1 MLTLLKREI
10 RDNAVFFLAAALF
23 AMALVL
29 TALSIAHNIGQKD
42 VHIAALALL
51 MPTSVILISGF
62 VAMGVSQMRIDRNT
76 KISFFLTTLPVSR
89 NQILIA
95 RIITAILAILVLL
108 IPLAITAIFIM
119 KIYPLPYP
127 LPYPAYVSEIF
138 IAVFLTAF
146 ACYCIG
152 LQLGWS
158 SSLPG
163 TVIGGIAFTITLASM
178 IFIKGFGPDLWII
191 LLLFIT
197 ASLTR
202 TWQKFNSNIL

>member
-10 RDNAVFFLAAALF
+10 RDNAVYFLAAALF
-23 AMALVL
+23 AMALVI

-62 VAMGVSQMRIDRNT
+62 VAMGVSQMRIDRNA

-95 RIITAILAILVLL
+95 RIITAILAILILL

-127 LPYPAYVSEIF
+127 AYPAYVSEIF
-138 IAVFLTAF
+138 IAVFLTGF

-158 SSLPG
+158 STLVGP
-163 TVIGGIAFTITLASM
+163 VIGGLVFTIILGSM
-178 IFIKGFGPDLWII
+178 IVIKGFGPELWII

-202 TWQKFNSNIL
+202 TWQKFTSNIL

>member
-10 RDNAVFFLAAALF
+10 RDNAVYFLAAALF
-23 AMALVL
+23 AAALVL
-29 TALSIAHNIGQKD
+29 TAISIAHNFD
-42 VHIAALALL
+42 ERDTAVPALALL
-51 MPTSVILISGF
+51 MPTSVIVILGF
-62 VAMGVSQMRIDRNT
+62 VAMGVSQMRVDRNT

-95 RIITAILAILVLL
+95 RIITAILAILLL
-108 IPLAITAIFIM
+108 LLPLTITAVFIM
-119 KIYPLPYP
+119 KIDPPPYP
-127 LPYPAYVSEIF
+127 VYPAYVSEIF
-138 IAVFLTAF
+138 IAVFLTGF

-163 TVIGGIAFTITLASM
+163 TVIGGIAFTIILASM

-202 TWQKFNSNIL
+202 TWQKFTSNIL

>member
-1 MLTLLKREI
+1 MWTLLKREI
-10 RDNAVFFLAAALF
+10 QDNAVYFLAAALLTTI
-23 AMALVL
+23 LVI
-29 TALSIAHNIGQKD
+29 TALSIAHNIDDND
-42 VHIAALALL
+42 VSAPALALL
-51 MPTSVILISGF
+51 MPTSVIVILGF
-62 VAMGVSQMRIDRNT
+62 VAMGVSQMRVDRNT
-76 KISFFLTTLPVSR
+76 KISFFLTTLPITR

-119 KIYPLPYP
+119 KIDPLSDPVYPG
-127 LPYPAYVSEIF
+127 YVSEIF
-138 IAVFLTAF
+138 IAVFLTGF

-158 SSLPG
+158 SSWAGP
-163 TVIGGIAFTITLASM
+163 VVGGIAFTLIIGSM
-178 IFIKGFGPDLWII
+178 IFIKGFGHELWII

-202 TWQKFNSNIL
+202 TWQKFTSNIL